1 MSEHPF
7 PKGEGKVRWVSTSW
21 LEDHIEDDI
30 LILDCQPQIHDYILE
45 HIPGAV
51 YAEEGH
57 LRVSEYG
64 RPGVYAPEDAIDAIF
79 GRIGIEKGRP
89 VVVATGVGQAKR
101 WGDGLEQTHWAYCL
115 ARYGHDKIYVLDGG
129 IDKWRSEGRR
139 LTKEFPKKDTS
150 QFVSEVNEDYYVDM
164 EEVKELKD
172 RGDVVLLDAR
182 PPPVYEGQGPWAKPG
197 HIPGSINLPWRSIM
211 EPGNTRKLRPIEEV
225 RKAFTSV
232 GATPDKLII
241 CSCGTS
247 REATCEF
254 IALKWLLDYPSV
266 HIYEG
271 AYTEWSSYPENPTVV
286 GKDPY

>member
-1 MSEHPF
+1 MADSEDKNVLVYLLAGF
-7 PKGEGKVRWVSTSW
+7 GLGALVGAAAGLLFAPKAGSELRGDISGK
-21 LEDHIEDDI
+21 
-30 LILDCQPQIHDYILE
+30 
-45 HIPGAV
+45 
-51 YAEEGH
+51 
-57 LRVSEYG
+57 
-64 RPGVYAPEDAIDAIF
+64 
-79 GRIGIEKGRP
+79 
-89 VVVATGVGQAKR
+89 
-101 WGDGLEQTHWAYCL
+101 
-115 ARYGHDKIYVLDGG
+115 
-129 IDKWRSEGRR
+129 
-139 LTKEFPKKDTS
+139 
-150 QFVSEVNEDYYVDM
+150 
-164 EEVKELKD
+164 VKELKD